1 LDINFLALIFQFSQ
15 CIHHYFVLTILMASK
30 GFIVVTCQFDSKDCI
45 LNFIRDTLFY
55 FSAQS

>member
-1 LDINFLALIFQFSQ
+1 
-15 CIHHYFVLTILMASK
+15 MASK